1 MGWAA
6 KEKGGIID
14 GKKRADAGTGE
25 DSGHVQNESSTHCEE
40 GTAMIDLRSDTKTR
54 PTEKMRRAMA
64 EAEVGD
70 DVAGE
75 DPTVNKLEAVAA
87 ELLGKEAG
95 LLGTSGTQGNIV
107 SLLALTEPGQ
117 KLIVEQ
123 DAHMFHYERGGV
135 ARLAGLLVHT
145 LPGHYGAMDP
155 EEVAAAIWPDEIH
168 RAPTGAVALE
178 NTHNRVGGTCLSVEH
193 TNDIC
198 EVAHRH
204 GVPVHIDGARIF
216 DAAVALEVEPRDL
229 VAAAD
234 SVTFCLSKSLGAPVG
249 SVICGEEDFIA
260 RAREYR
266 KMLGGGMRQAGIIA
280 GPGLVALEQELPRL
294 HEDHQKARRIAEVL
308 AELPGISLDLVRV
321 QTNMVL
327 FELKREDMTVLQ
339 LCEQLGEYDIKAK
352 ALSEMEI
359 RFVLHRDISF
369 RDTGRVCIA
378 LEKVL
383 GTGNRRTEGVC
394 MSRCFPKG
402 ERMCQYKIE

>member
-1 MGWAA
+1 
-6 KEKGGIID
+6 
-14 GKKRADAGTGE
+14 
-25 DSGHVQNESSTHCEE
+25 
-40 GTAMIDLRSDTKTR
+40 MIDLRSDTKTR
-54 PTEKMRRAMA
+54 PTEAMRRAMA

-95 LLGTSGTQGNIV
+95 LLVTSGTQGNIV

-117 KLIVEQ
+117 KLILEQ

-135 ARLAGLLVHT
+135 ARLAGLMVHT

-155 EEVAAAIWPDEIH
+155 EEVEAAIWPDEIH
-168 RAPTGAVALE
+168 RAPTGAVTLE
-178 NTHNRVGGTCLSVEH
+178 NTHNRAGGTCLSVEH
-193 TNDIC
+193 TEDIC

-204 GVPVHIDGARIF
+204 KVPVHIDGARIF
-216 DAAVALEVEPRDL
+216 EAAVALAVEAREL

-249 SVICGEEDFIA
+249 AVICGEEAFIA

-266 KMLGGGMRQAGIIA
+266 KILGGGMRQAGIIA
-280 GPGLVALEQELPRL
+280 GPGLVALEQEMPRL
-294 HEDHQKARRIAEVL
+294 HEDHQKARRVGEVL
-308 AELPGISLDLVRV
+308 AELPGVRLDVATV

-327 FELKREDMTVLQ
+327 FELHRDDMTASQ
-339 LCEQLGEYDIKAK
+339 LCERLAGYDIKAK
-352 ALSEMEI
+352 PRSEVEI

-369 RDTGRVCIA
+369 DDTEQVCVA
-378 LEKVL
+378 LEEVL
-383 GTGNRRTEGVC
+383 R
-394 MSRCFPKG
+394 
-402 ERMCQYKIE
+402 

>member
-1 MGWAA
+1 
-6 KEKGGIID
+6 
-14 GKKRADAGTGE
+14 
-25 DSGHVQNESSTHCEE
+25 
-40 GTAMIDLRSDTKTR
+40 MIDLRSDTKTR
-54 PTEKMRRAMA
+54 PTEAMRRAMA

-75 DPTVNKLEAVAA
+75 DPTVNELEAVAA
-87 ELLGKEAG
+87 DLLGKEAG
-95 LLGTSGTQGNIV
+95 LLVTSGTQGNII

-123 DAHMFHYERGGV
+123 DAHLFHYERGSV

-155 EEVAAAIWPDEIH
+155 EEVEAAIWPDEIH
-168 RAPTGAVALE
+168 RAPTGAVTLE
-178 NTHNRVGGTCLSVEH
+178 NTHNRAGGTCLSVEH
-193 TNDIC
+193 TESIC
-198 EVAHRH
+198 QVAHRH

-216 DAAVALEVEPRDL
+216 DAAVALGVEAREL

-249 SVICGEEDFIA
+249 AVICGEEAFIA

-294 HEDHQKARRIAEVL
+294 HEDHQKARRVAEVL
-308 AELPGISLDLVRV
+308 AELPGVRLDLATV

-327 FELKREDMTVLQ
+327 FELHREDMTAPQ
-339 LCEQLGEYDIKAK
+339 LCEQLTEYEIKAK
-352 ALSEMEI
+352 ARSEVGI

-369 RDTGRVCIA
+369 GDTEQVCVA

-383 GTGNRRTEGVC
+383 GTGPGN
-394 MSRCFPKG
+394 
-402 ERMCQYKIE
+402 